1 MLAEAIITSTIV
13 LTTLVGLYANF
24 MKLYNVYKIRDTYYD
39 IDGVYAI
46 KNAIDAMIN
55 DGSLA
60 GTLVLNSSRGINT
73 GSTSNDTTDYTADY
87 KILISGWGDKI
98 GYNKT
103 CFSVN
108 SNSVYCNF
116 LKNTYNIENMY
127 VVKYDEE
134 SIGKLKDRSGRKLR
148 QTFKDYLGYVKKYY
162 NFNMDEDNKYSYL
175 FVVEYKKNDKYYYS
189 SLGVR

>member
-46 KNAIDAMIN
+46 KNAIDAMID

-60 GTLVLNSSRGINT
+60 GTLALNTNNYKLIINNNCIV
-73 GSTSNDTTDYTADY
+73 SNNM
-87 KILISGWGDKI
+87 S
-98 GYNKT
+98 
-103 CFSVN
+103 
-108 SNSVYCNF
+108 YCNF
-116 LKNTYNIENMY
+116 LKKTYSIENMY
-127 VVKYDEE
+127 VVKYNET
-134 SIGKLKDRSGRKLR
+134 SINELKKVVNLK
-148 QTFKDYLGYVKKYY
+148 TFKDYLNYIEKYY

>member
-46 KNAIDAMIN
+46 KNAIDAMID

-60 GTLVLNSSRGINT
+60 GTLVLDNYNYNLIINNNNNICT
-73 GSTSNDTTDYTADY
+73 VSN
-87 KILISGWGDKI
+87 
-98 GYNKT
+98 N
-103 CFSVN
+103 N
-108 SNSVYCNF
+108 NNYCNF
-116 LKNTYNIENMY
+116 LKGTYSIKNMY
-127 VVKYDEE
+127 VVKYNKD
-134 SIGKLKDRSGRKLR
+134 SIETLKEQTQTLN
-148 QTFKDYLGYVKKYY
+148 QTFKDYLNYIEKYY
-162 NFNMDEDNKYSYL
+162 NFNMDDDNKYSYL
-175 FVVEYKKNDKYYYS
+175 FVVEYQKNQKYYYS